1 MEFSR
6 DLIVSTK
13 KLKPRLSSL
22 LQQHPAIRFREEN
35 FIRINPIVDP
45 AGLSDLDMT
54 APLVFTS
61 GNAQRIASSYY
72 PVIRNFHGIVYTLDG
87 PSADEAYRNM
97 PHAQIRTAGKN
108 GMELANVIIEE
119 QAAGAITFFCGNKR
133 HDGLPDMLREKKFQV
148 REILVYEIGFAP
160 HQLHEPPVAALFFS
174 PSAVESYLMANQLGK
189 ETACI
194 AIGST
199 TADLLRRQQYGLRI
213 LTATSPSQD
222 AVVDTL
228 LEYLNTIQR

>member
-1 MEFSR
+1 MEISR

-35 FIRINPIVDP
+35 FIRINPIVYP
-45 AGLSDLDMT
+45 GGLSDLDT
-54 APLVFTS
+54 SAPLIFTS
-61 GNAQRIASSYY
+61 GNAQRIASGYY
-72 PVIRNFHGIVYTLDG
+72 PVIRNFQGTVYTLEG

-97 PHAQIRTAGKN
+97 PLAQIRTAGKN
-108 GMELANVIIEE
+108 GAELATIIIGE
-119 QAAGAITFFCGNKR
+119 QPAGPVTFFCGNKR
-133 HDGLPDMLREKKFQV
+133 HDSLPDALREKGFEV

-160 HQLHEPPVAALFFS
+160 HQLHEAPVAALFFS
-174 PSAVESYLMANQLGK
+174 PSAVESYLMANRLSA
-189 ETACI
+189 ETVCI

-199 TADLLRRQQYGLRI
+199 TADLLRRQQYGLNI

-228 LEYLNTIQR
+228 LEYLNTIQS